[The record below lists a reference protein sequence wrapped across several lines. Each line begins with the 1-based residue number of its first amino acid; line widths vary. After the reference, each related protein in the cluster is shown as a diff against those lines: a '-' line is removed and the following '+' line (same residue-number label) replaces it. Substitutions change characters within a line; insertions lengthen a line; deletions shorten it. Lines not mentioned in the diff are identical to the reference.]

1 MTLAGLGIEPNEFTP
16 RHSPDA
22 LVHYYK
28 PKSIDRGLCGFKAT
42 KRIQL
47 SEFRGSITCPL
58 CLAELVKA
66 G

>member
-1 MTLAGLGIEPNEFTP
+1 MESDPKQ
-16 RHSPDA
+16 

-47 SEFRGSITCPL
+47 SEYRGSITCPL